1 VSQPDAVVVGSGPN
15 GLAGALTLARAG
27 LRVQVFE
34 GAAEPGGGCRTAELT
49 LPGFA
54 HDVCS
59 AVHALAAA
67 SPFFLG
73 SDLAARGVR
82 LLTPKV
88 AVAHPLDGGRA
99 GAISGSVTETAARLD
114 GDRTAYE
121 HLMGP
126 LVRDSDAVL
135 SLVLAPLRSVP
146 AKLGPAARFG
156 IEGLLPATVLARR
169 LRTPEARAL
178 LAGVAGHSLRPLS
191 SPLTSAFGLT
201 LMMLAH
207 TTGWPVVEGGSGQ
220 LVAAMVAEL
229 TELGGSFS
237 TGTWI
242 ERLDQLPTA
251 QAVLL
256 DVTPRQLLGLAG
268 DRLPASYGRAMRRF
282 RYGPGVC
289 KVDWALSG
297 PVPWQSETCREAG
310 TVHAAGTID
319 EVSRSEADVSAGRHP
334 ERPFCLVV
342 QPGVVDASRA
352 PAGQHVLWGYCHVPA
367 GSDVDMAGRIEAQIE
382 RFAPGFRDLIL
393 ARSVK
398 TAADMERENPSY
410 VGGDIGAGAGTLRQ
424 TIGRPTLRWNPYR
437 TPLHGVYLCS
447 GSTPPGG
454 GVHGMCGMWAA
465 RTALRDLHLPWPEVG
480 GDADPAIGGLGP
492 G

>member
-1 VSQPDAVVVGSGPN
+1 VSQPDAVVVGAGPN

-59 AVHALAAA
+59 TVHALAAA
-67 SPFFLG
+67 SPFFVG

-82 LLTPKV
+82 LLAPKV

-99 GAISGSVTETAARLD
+99 GAISGSVAETAGRL
-114 GDRTAYE
+114 GADRAAYE

-135 SLVLAPLRSVP
+135 SLVLGPLRSVP
-146 AKLGPAARFG
+146 AKFAPAARFG
-156 IEGLLPATVLARR
+156 VEGLLPATVLARR
-169 LRTPEARAL
+169 LHTPEARAL

-220 LVAAMVAEL
+220 LVAAMIAEL
-229 TELGGSFS
+229 AELGGSIS

-242 ERLDQLPTA
+242 ERLDQLPAA

-256 DVTPRQLLGLAG
+256 DVTPRQLLRLAG
-268 DRLPASYGRAMRRF
+268 GRLPAGYGRAMRRF

-289 KVDWALSG
+289 KVDWALSD
-297 PVPWQSETCREAG
+297 PVPWQSEACREAG
-310 TVHAAGTID
+310 TVHAGGTI
-319 EVSRSEADVSAGRHP
+319 EEISRSEAEVSAGRHP
-334 ERPFCLVV
+334 DQPFCLVV

-352 PAGQHVLWGYCHVPA
+352 PGGKQTLWGYCHVPA
-367 GSDVDMAGRIEAQIE
+367 GSDVSMADRIEAQIE
-382 RFAPGFRDLIL
+382 RFAPGFRDVIL

-398 TAADMERENPSY
+398 TAADMERDNPGY
-410 VGGDIGAGAGTLRQ
+410 VGGDIGAGAATLRQ
-424 TIGRPTLRWNPYR
+424 TFCRPALRWNPYR
-437 TPLHGVYLCS
+437 TPLPGVYLCS

-454 GVHGMCGMWAA
+454 GVHGMCGWWAA
-465 RTALRDLHLPWPEVG
+465 RTALRDLRLP
-480 GDADPAIGGLGP
+480 AGP
-492 G
+492 